1 MAMWQAGCG
10 RKLRTTGNRN
20 ELKKKT
26 VLKLNIHINTK
37 SKARAKNSNTSKLQ
51 GDTEQGDARPWGT
64 IWQGKRTDSNN
75 RFKITKGKVAGGSIA
90 EDTCTS
96 RILGTI
102 RWCWCFPDL
111 CVYVCVCR
119 SKWKFCY
126 KEFNSHIRNLSL
138 FTDQASWKREGS
150 VRCFFY
156 KVVSAPPPRLGSHL
170 TVLIIGLHC
179 KICRETTL
187 TSAVSS

>member
-20 ELKKKT
+20 ERKKKT

-37 SKARAKNSNTSKLQ
+37 PKARAKNSNTSKQQ

-126 KEFNSHIRNLSL
+126 KEAESS
-138 FTDQASWKREGS
+138 S
-150 VRCFFY
+150 
-156 KVVSAPPPRLGSHL
+156 
-170 TVLIIGLHC
+170 
-179 KICRETTL
+179 TL
-187 TSAVSS
+187 TLEISVYLQIRRPERERGVWGVFSTRLSVLPLLVWAHTSQFW

>member
-1 MAMWQAGCG
+1 MTSRLWTQTQNNW
-10 RKLRTTGNRN
+10 KQEWT
-20 ELKKKT
+20 KKT
-26 VLKLNIHINTK
+26 VLILNIHINTK

-126 KEFNSHIRNLSL
+126 KEAESSSTLRLEISVYLQIRRPERERGVWGVFFLQGCQCSPSSSELTPHSSDNWSSL
-138 FTDQASWKREGS
+138 
-150 VRCFFY
+150 
-156 KVVSAPPPRLGSHL
+156 
-170 TVLIIGLHC
+170 
-179 KICRETTL
+179 
-187 TSAVSS
+187 